1 MDVICL
7 KLPIVVFNSEFSI
20 IKEYRSDRTTYFFYD
35 YKKLL
40 TDNIKKT
47 KDFHFFTGD
56 FNEMFLL
63 YMFKT
68 RYYLFGPFRANNI
81 DKVFFKLKM
90 NNLNVAMADRE
101 RLYNSL
107 QNLTLYSL
115 GDIRDILILVHY
127 FFTGKIED
135 LFHEPLIE
143 YTENLSK
150 TIEQIKI
157 DNLLSQNYDPEI
169 YLFLYENKIL
179 EYVKN
184 GDIRNLENMVFNL
197 SNGIIPSVSGD
208 TIRSEKNYSIIV
220 FEKLAQTSITL
231 GMDIIEAYQ
240 SRDALIQENE
250 LAVSLP
256 EVLKV
261 RDSGI
266 VYYTK
271 EIGKTKIEHLSP
283 LISSVVQ
290 FIGLNI
296 YKRITVKEIANYFSV
311 SETKLRESFK
321 NEMHITIY
329 NYISKRKISTAKIM
343 LKSNHTISEV
353 SLGLG
358 FSDSSHFSRVFK
370 KYAGVSPKQYQLGLV
385 DNFNNIS

>member
-1 MDVICL
+1 MRCFFYTCL
-7 KLPIVVFNSEFSI
+7 KPDITYLVHLEQI
-20 IKEYRSDRTTYFFYD
+20 I
-35 YKKLL
+35 L
-40 TDNIKKT
+40 IK
-47 KDFHFFTGD
+47 
-56 FNEMFLL
+56 
-63 YMFKT
+63 
-68 RYYLFGPFRANNI
+68 
-81 DKVFFKLKM
+81 FFKLKM

-208 TIRSEKNYSIIV
+208 TIRSEKII
-220 FEKLAQTSITL
+220 L
-231 GMDIIEAYQ
+231 
-240 SRDALIQENE
+240 
-250 LAVSLP
+250 SL
-256 EVLKV
+256 
-261 RDSGI
+261 
-266 VYYTK
+266 
-271 EIGKTKIEHLSP
+271 
-283 LISSVVQ
+283 
-290 FIGLNI
+290 F
-296 YKRITVKEIANYFSV
+296 
-311 SETKLRESFK
+311 
-321 NEMHITIY
+321 
-329 NYISKRKISTAKIM
+329 
-343 LKSNHTISEV
+343 LKS
-353 SLGLG
+353 
-358 FSDSSHFSRVFK
+358 
-370 KYAGVSPKQYQLGLV
+370 
-385 DNFNNIS
+385 

>member
-1 MDVICL
+1 
-7 KLPIVVFNSEFSI
+7 
-20 IKEYRSDRTTYFFYD
+20 
-35 YKKLL
+35 
-40 TDNIKKT
+40 
-47 KDFHFFTGD
+47 
-56 FNEMFLL
+56 
-63 YMFKT
+63 
-68 RYYLFGPFRANNI
+68 FRANNI

>member
-1 MDVICL
+1 MFSDKEVLLKSLHVCL
-7 KLPIVVFNSEFSI
+7 KLPIVVFDSEFNM
-20 IKEYRSDRTTYFFYD
+20 IKEYRSDRTTCLFYD

-47 KDFHFFTGD
+47 KNFHFFTGD

-68 RYYLFGPFRANNI
+68 RCYLFGPFRGNTI
-81 DKVFFKLKM
+81 DKEFFKL
-90 NNLNVAMADRE
+90 NINDLNITLADRE
-101 RLYNSL
+101 RLYDSL
-107 QNLTLYSL
+107 QSLTLYSL

-143 YTENLSK
+143 YTRNISE
-150 TIEQIKI
+150 TVERIKI
-157 DNLLSQNYDPEI
+157 DDLLSQNYDPEI

-220 FEKLAQTSITL
+220 FEKLAQTAITL

-240 SRDALIQENE
+240 SRDALIRENE

-266 VYYTK
+266 VHYTK

-296 YKRITVKEIANYFSV
+296 YKKITVKEIANYFSV

-321 NEMHITIY
+321 NEMRITIY
-329 NYISKRKISTAKIM
+329 NY
-343 LKSNHTISEV
+343 
-353 SLGLG
+353 
-358 FSDSSHFSRVFK
+358 
-370 KYAGVSPKQYQLGLV
+370 
-385 DNFNNIS
+385 